1 MQYKLYLEEGD
12 YQDIDTKE
20 ERNML
25 KCNIAWTPQGEN
37 VGWDFFETDEEAMQH
52 YNIELKPKEEEI
64 YE

>member
-20 ERNML
+20 SRNMI
-25 KCNIAWTPQGEN
+25 KCNIALTPEGEN
-37 VGWDFFETDEEAMQH
+37 VGWYFFETDEQAMEH
-52 YNIELKPKEEEI
+52 YNIQLKEIEEET